1 MRRRA
6 SRGARVLPNL
16 RAMGESLFVRRGE
29 VLTADGR
36 LNRADVV
43 IHEGAI
49 AQLGPNLEAPSE
61 VETLDAADT
70 IVAPGLIN
78 AHYHSGENFNPGLYE
93 NLPLDLWFVRSHQ
106 VTRDAPPSAEAIYT
120 RTMLG
125 AVLMLRSGATTCVD
139 FLYEAPEITLDTLAP
154 VVQAYRDAG
163 MRATVLLGV
172 ADMPFVASLPLDDPD
187 GIAAREAPA
196 PARERIMELAR
207 AAVGRWHEPQGRIG
221 IGLGPSAPQRCTPEL
236 LEQTLELA
244 LERDL
249 VWQTHVLETRS
260 QAYTSRQL
268 HGHSFVEWMAD
279 RGLLSPAT
287 TLVHTVWLSDR
298 DIELMSRAGTPAVH
312 CLLSNLRLGDG
323 VARLPALRRG
333 GVRVALGTDGRGCD
347 ETLDMFELAKMT
359 ACVHKAR
366 GGDWRDW
373 PTARDALE
381 MATSAASVCTGHGEA
396 LGRIERGAR
405 ADLTLLRRNSPTFT
419 PLHDPIRQ
427 LVYGTASREV
437 RDVVV
442 DGRLVVRDGRVLGVD
457 LDELLARANEHT
469 PEILGGV
476 RREDADE
483 IEQLVDEMYQR
494 VERTELDVDSYIP
507 S

>member
-1 MRRRA
+1 
-6 SRGARVLPNL
+6 
-16 RAMGESLFVRRGE
+16 MGESLFVHGGE

-36 LNRADVV
+36 LSRMDLV
-43 IHEGAI
+43 IDGGAI
-49 AQLGPNLEAPSE
+49 AELGDGLEPPSE
-61 VETLDAADT
+61 VEALDAGGT

-106 VTRDAPPSAEAIYT
+106 VTRDEPPSAEAIYT

-125 AVLMLRSGATTCVD
+125 AVLMLRSGATACVD
-139 FLYEAPEITLDTLAP
+139 FLYEAPEITLETLEP
-154 VVQAYRDAG
+154 VVRAYRDAG
-163 MRATVLLGV
+163 IRATVLLGV
-172 ADMPFVASLPLDDPD
+172 ADMPFVASLPLDDP
-187 GIAAREAPA
+187 GAAAREAPA
-196 PARERIMELAR
+196 PTLERIMALAR
-207 AAVGRWHEPQGRIG
+207 AAVDRWHEPQGTIG

-244 LERDL
+244 HERDL

-260 QAYTSRQL
+260 QAYTSRQR
-268 HGHSFVEWMAD
+268 HGHSFVEWMAE
-279 RGLLSPAT
+279 RGMLGRRS

-298 DIELMSRAGTPAVH
+298 DIELISAAQAPAVH

-323 VARLPALRRG
+323 VARLPALRG
-333 GVRVALGTDGRGCD
+333 AGVRVALGTDGRGCD
-347 ETLDMFELAKMT
+347 ETLDMLELAKTT

-373 PTARDALE
+373 LTAHGAFE
-381 MATSAASVCTGHGEA
+381 MATREASACTGHGES

-405 ADLTLLRRNSPTFT
+405 ADLMLLRRHSPVFT
-419 PLHDPIRQ
+419 PLHDPVRQ
-427 LVYGTASREV
+427 LVYGAASREV
-437 RDVVV
+437 RDVLV
-442 DGRLVVRDGRVLGVD
+442 DGRVVVRDGRVLAVD
-457 LDELLARANEHT
+457 MDELLARANECT
-469 PEILGGV
+469 SEVLGGV
-476 RREDADE
+476 RRDDADQ
-483 IEQLVDEMYQR
+483 IEQLVDEMYLR